1 MNKHIFKRS
10 QQPEPPIVWCGRSI
24 PGNSNVITLSQVAL
38 GDDTAICKNCL
49 KAAIR
54 KQENKITEVTA

>member
-10 QQPEPPIVWCGRSI
+10 QRQEPPIVWCGRSI
-24 PGNSNVITLSQVAL
+24 PGNSDVTILSQAAL

-54 KQENKITEVTA
+54 NLENKLK